1 VTCDECKTADDEIA
15 IDDYHTMHSTYR
27 IHVLAA
33 GGLKDPPVLL
43 LHGRNLDASLWEDMG
58 TLRLLAGMGYRAI
71 AIDLPGF
78 GTTDDIR
85 LSPNT
90 YLKEILPALEISRPV
105 VVAPCL
111 AGRYAFPWMQ
121 RHPKDLNG
129 LVAVAPVAVP
139 EFAHRL
145 SGSEVPTLVIW
156 GELDARYPVEL
167 GRQLEETIP
176 SARLEVLPEAR
187 HACML
192 DQPEAFHDL
201 LTTFVKSIYG

>member
-1 VTCDECKTADDEIA
+1 VTTDECITAEDEIA
-15 IDDYHTMHSTYR
+15 IDDYHTLHSTYR

-33 GGLKDPPVLL
+33 GGLEDPPVLL
-43 LHGRNLDASLWEDMG
+43 LHGRNSDASVWEELG
-58 TLRLLAGMGYRAI
+58 TLKLLAGMGYRAI

-129 LVAVAPVAVP
+129 LVAVAPVAVN
-139 EFAHRL
+139 EFADRL

-156 GELDARYPVEL
+156 GEDDARYPVEM
-167 GRQLEETIP
+167 GRHLERTIP
-176 SARLEVLPEAR
+176 SARLEVLEDAR
-187 HACML
+187 HACYL
-192 DQPEAFHDL
+192 DETDKFHDL
-201 LTTFVKSIYG
+201 LQAFVKSIYG